1 MDLSQITFQ
10 VALIGAGPIGLE
22 MAIALKNANIS
33 YIHFEKAQAAQ
44 MIYNFP
50 PQTRFFSSSERISIS
65 GIPIQTLDQQ
75 KCSREEYLA
84 YIRTVIL
91 QHNLKI
97 HTYTDVTH
105 LEKLPSGLFQ
115 ITTPSTHYQAHFILL
130 ATGGTATPRTLDV
143 PGENLPHVSAKFED
157 PHKYFRK
164 KVLIIGGKN
173 SAVETALR
181 CYHAYADVT
190 IASRRPF
197 SPNEIKYWLLPELT
211 ARIQRNEIKAHLNCH
226 VTAIRENHTTLSNKL
241 QIPTDFVIKA
251 IGFNADMSLFKQ
263 LNITLS
269 PDDLVPNFNPTTM
282 ETNTPNAY
290 VLGTAIGG
298 SQKKYR
304 VFIEN
309 THEHVTKIL
318 QDISQKL
325 NIPYIEPQLSSLAKR
340 ETLEE

>member
-1 MDLSQITFQ
+1 MLNTFQ

-22 MAIALKNANIS
+22 MAIALKNAGIS
-33 YIHFEKAQAAQ
+33 TIHFDKAQAAQ

-50 PQTRFFSSSERISIS
+50 PQTHFFSSSERIGIS

-97 HTYTDVTH
+97 HTYTEVTH
-105 LEKLPSGLFQ
+105 LQKLPSGLFQ
-115 ITTPSTHYQAHFILL
+115 ITTPSAHYQAHFILL
-130 ATGGTATPRTLDV
+130 ATGSTSYPRTLNV
-143 PGENLPHVSAKFED
+143 PGENLPHVSHKFED
-157 PHKYFRK
+157 PHKYFKK

-197 SPNEIKYWLLPELT
+197 DPSEIKYWLLPELT
-211 ARIQRNEIKAHLNCH
+211 GRIQRNEIKAHLNCQISEIH
-226 VTAIRENHTTLSNKL
+226 KNHTTLNNNL

-263 LNITLS
+263 LNISLS
-269 PDDLVPNFNPTTM
+269 PEDNVPHYNPSTM
-282 ETNTPNAY
+282 ETNTPNTY

-309 THEHVTKIL
+309 THEHVSKIL
-318 QDISQKL
+318 KDLSRKL
-325 NIPYIEPQLSSLAKR
+325 NQPYIEPKLSSLAQR
-340 ETLEE
+340 EALEE